1 MLFFSLENF
10 AKWLYE
16 QLKAHT
22 YTQTVILVDENTKKH
37 CLPILLKYLSEHSS
51 KDTQTPSFPI
61 IEIKS
66 GEKNKTLKTCE
77 KIWRQF
83 TDLNLDRKALLINLG
98 GGVLGDM
105 GGFCAATYKRGID
118 FIQIPTTLLAQVD
131 ASVGGKLGID
141 FGNFKNQIGV
151 FCEPKA
157 VFIEVDF
164 LKTLPQKQIH
174 SGFAEIIKHCLI
186 ADKMMFE
193 EISKQNINEISP
205 KSQAEYFQK
214 IISHSVNIKKN
225 IVLEDFKEQG
235 IRQILN
241 FGHTI
246 GHAIESYFFMTKPEK
261 KWLLHGEAVAAG
273 MFMESYISWKLGK
286 ISKENF
292 EKIAIFL
299 KKNYAKIEL
308 NADAYPII
316 LENMAQDKKNT
327 SKNINCVLLEDIG
340 KASFGNII
348 TENMII
354 EALDYYN
361 STYAKSIKNHP

>member
-1 MLFFSLENF
+1 MLLFSLKDF
-10 AKWLYE
+10 ATWLNE
-16 QLKAHT
+16 QFLAHK

-37 CLPILLKYLSEHSS
+37 CLPILLKYLSEYSPKDASNDS
-51 KDTQTPSFPI
+51 KQPVFPI

-77 KIWRQF
+77 KIWKQL

-131 ASVGGKLGID
+131 ASIGGKLGID

-157 VFIEVDF
+157 VFIDVEF
-164 LKTLPQKQIH
+164 LKTLPQRQIQ

-186 ADKMMFE
+186 ADKAMFKE
-193 EISKQNINEISP
+193 LSKQKINTISP
-205 KSQAEYFQK
+205 KNATQYFLK
-214 IISHSVNIKKN
+214 IISHSVSIKKK
-225 IVLEDFKEQG
+225 IVSEDFKEQG

-246 GHAIESYFFMTKPEK
+246 GHAIESYFFITQPKINF
-261 KWLLHGEAVAAG
+261 LLHGEAVAAG
-273 MFMESYISWKLGK
+273 MLLESHISWKLGK
-286 ISKENF
+286 ISEKDFEEIAVFLKENYS
-292 EKIAIFL
+292 KIKFSD
-299 KKNYAKIEL
+299 
-308 NADAYPII
+308 DAYPII

-327 SKNINCVLLEDIG
+327 SKNINCVLLEGIG
-340 KASFGNII
+340 KASFRNII

-354 EALDYYN
+354 EALDYY
-361 STYAKSIKNHP
+361 TK